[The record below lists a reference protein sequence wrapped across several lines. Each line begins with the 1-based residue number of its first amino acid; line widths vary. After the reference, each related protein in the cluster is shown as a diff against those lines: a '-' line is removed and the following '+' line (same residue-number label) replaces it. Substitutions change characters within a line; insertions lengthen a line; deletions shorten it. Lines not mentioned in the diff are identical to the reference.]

1 MPPPLPPA
9 PPSSL
14 SSIII
19 FVFVD
24 IYTTATFTP
33 SSVRTTFTQM
43 LEVNLAATALTDH
56 PSGYY
61 VVAQIVSVIDY
72 VIAVNTTTAGRRSL
86 AAASISGVLVGVNVT
101 VATDDYYPGTSF
113 YARLQPG
120 ASWTADPTLC
130 SSAGLACAG
139 FRIAPPP
146 PPPPSPVVVISP
158 PPDTLPI
165 AVGVGVGGGGF
176 LLILVLLGVWWWRKR
191 RLFTGHKGGLPD
203 THALAV
209 SVAPEMSPGPSPGPE
224 PRSPAL
230 QSPSGG
236 SRADSLFQLAGQY
249 GTPLSPPSISAHSA
263 QDSLAARQ
271 QRFAQGA
278 WNSTTPQQPPW
289 MMEAPPTAEST
300 MRAGQGISWSAAR
313 PGAASSPSQYY

>member
-1 MPPPLPPA
+1 M
-9 PPSSL
+9 
-14 SSIII
+14 
-19 FVFVD
+19 
-24 IYTTATFTP
+24 
-33 SSVRTTFTQM
+33 
-43 LEVNLAATALTDH
+43 AATALTDH
-56 PSGYY
+56 PSGFY
-61 VVAQIVSVIDY
+61 VVAMIVSVIDY

-86 AAASISGVLVGVNVT
+86 AAASLSGVLVGVNVT
-101 VATDDYYPGTSF
+101 VATEDYYPGSSL

-120 ASWTADPTLC
+120 AGWTADTSLC
-130 SSAGLACAG
+130 SSAGLACTG
-139 FRIAPPP
+139 FRITPP
-146 PPPPSPVVVISP
+146 PPPPSPGVVISP
-158 PPDTLPI
+158 SPDTLPI
-165 AVGVGVGGGGF
+165 AVGVGVGGGVF
-176 LLILVLLGVWWWRKR
+176 LLILVLLGVRWWRR
-191 RLFTGHKGGLPD
+191 RRVFTGHKVGLPD

-209 SVAPEMSPGPSPGPE
+209 SVAPEMSPGPE

-230 QSPSGG
+230 QSPSG

-249 GTPLSPPSISAHSA
+249 GTPLSPPSVSAHSA